1 MNPRP
6 RRIAVH
12 ASKASSHPEAAQTL
26 KPVSQ
31 WKSAA
36 IGVTAYIYE
45 ESEITLRQS
54 GLVPDWIKYPERPG
68 AGIAVPAHHH
78 FPNYLKLLRLR
89 NGRLRLV
96 IDVRAVLRKDLQFKR
111 FLGGL
116 TNDKSLSLVRGESA

>member
-12 ASKASSHPEAAQTL
+12 FSKSGSEGTL
-26 KPVSQ
+26 TLRPVGH

-36 IGVTAYIYE
+36 IGVTAYIFE
-45 ESEITLRQS
+45 ETEATLREC

-78 FPNYLKLLRLR
+78 FPNYLKLLRLG

-96 IDVRAVLRKDLQFKR
+96 IDVRAVLKKDLPFKR

-116 TNDKSLSLVRGESA
+116 TNDTNLSLVKGESA

>member
-12 ASKASSHPEAAQTL
+12 VSKSGSQAAQTL
-26 KPVSQ
+26 IPVSQ
-31 WKSAA
+31 WRSAA
-36 IGVTAYIYE
+36 IGGTAYVFE

-68 AGIAVPAHHH
+68 AGIAIPAHHH
-78 FPNYLKLLRLR
+78 FPNYLKLLRLG

-96 IDVRAVLRKDLQFKR
+96 IDVRAVLRKDLQFKQ
-111 FLGGL
+111 FLGSL
-116 TNDKSLSLVRGESA
+116 TNDTNLSLVKGESA

>member
-1 MNPRP
+1 MNPKP

-12 ASKASSHPEAAQTL
+12 VAKADSEGALAL
-26 KPVSQ
+26 IPVGY

-36 IGVTAYIYE
+36 IGVTAYIFE
-45 ESEITLRQS
+45 ETEATLREC

-78 FPNYLKLLRLR
+78 FPNYLKLLRLG

-96 IDVRAVLRKDLQFKR
+96 IDVRAVLKKDLPFKR

-116 TNDKSLSLVRGESA
+116 TNDTNLSLVKGESA

>member
-1 MNPRP
+1 MNPKP

-12 ASKASSHPEAAQTL
+12 VAKAGSEGSLAL
-26 KPVSQ
+26 IPVGY

-36 IGVTAYIYE
+36 IGVTAYIFE
-45 ESEITLRQS
+45 ETEATLREC
-54 GLVPDWIKYPERPG
+54 GLVPDWIRYPERPG

-78 FPNYLKLLRLR
+78 FPNYLKLLRLG

-96 IDVRAVLRKDLQFKR
+96 IDVRAVLKKDFPFKR

-116 TNDKSLSLVRGESA
+116 TNDTNLSLVKGEST

>member
-12 ASKASSHPEAAQTL
+12 ISKSGSEGALTL
-26 KPVSQ
+26 RPVGH

-36 IGVTAYIYE
+36 IGVTAYIFE
-45 ESEITLRQS
+45 ETEATLREC

-78 FPNYLKLLRLR
+78 FPNYLKLLRLG

-96 IDVRAVLRKDLQFKR
+96 IDVRAVLKKDLPFKR

-116 TNDKSLSLVRGESA
+116 TNDTNLSLVKGESA

>member
-1 MNPRP
+1 MNPKH

-12 ASKASSHPEAAQTL
+12 ISKSGSEGTL
-26 KPVSQ
+26 TLRPVGH

-36 IGVTAYIYE
+36 IGVTAYIFE
-45 ESEITLRQS
+45 ETEATLREC

-78 FPNYLKLLRLR
+78 FPNYLKLLRLG

-96 IDVRAVLRKDLQFKR
+96 IDVRAVLKKDLPFKR

-116 TNDKSLSLVRGESA
+116 TNDTNLSLVKGESA

>member
-12 ASKASSHPEAAQTL
+12 VSKSGPQAAQTL
-26 KPVSQ
+26 IPVNQ
-31 WKSAA
+31 WKSSA
-36 IGVTAYIYE
+36 IGVTAYVFE

-78 FPNYLKLLRLR
+78 FPNYLKLLRLG

-116 TNDKSLSLVRGESA
+116 TNDTSLSLVKGESI

>member
-12 ASKASSHPEAAQTL
+12 ISNSGAERALTL
-26 KPVSQ
+26 RPVGH

-36 IGVTAYIYE
+36 IGVTAYIFE
-45 ESEITLRQS
+45 ETEATLREC

-78 FPNYLKLLRLR
+78 FPNYLKLLRLG

-96 IDVRAVLRKDLQFKR
+96 IDVRAVLKKDLPFKR

-116 TNDKSLSLVRGESA
+116 TNDTNLSLVKGESA